1 VCALGFNQQYCF
13 EFFLAL
19 VQDAVAADEFTSQL
33 GAGVGAF
40 RFRTSSAHVARLL
53 KAIACQGDGPPLTEG
68 SAAPDAEAG
77 REHVI

>member
-1 VCALGFNQQYCF
+1 MCALGFNQQYCF

-19 VQDAVAADEFTSQL
+19 DAVAADEFTSQR

-40 RFRTSSAHVARLL
+40 RFRTSSAHVAGLL